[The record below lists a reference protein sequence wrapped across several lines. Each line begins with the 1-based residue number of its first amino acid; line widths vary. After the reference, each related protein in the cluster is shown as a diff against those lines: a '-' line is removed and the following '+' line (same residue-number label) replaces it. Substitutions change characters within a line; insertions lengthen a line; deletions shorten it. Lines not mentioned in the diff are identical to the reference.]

1 MPGGLADLAAQ
12 PQVFLWEGGYFRGN
26 GRKAESIAGSFY
38 GTLPDVAADVSLKK
52 KTSRPL
58 CKKGRGVFCRFTGK
72 KFTDKRRI
80 LRQIPAQSAPF

>member
-38 GTLPDVAADVSLKK
+38 GTLSDDAADVPLKK
-52 KTSRPL
+52 KTRDPF
-58 CKKGRGVFCRFTGK
+58 V
-72 KFTDKRRI
+72 KRVAGFLSFYR
-80 LRQIPAQSAPF
+80 